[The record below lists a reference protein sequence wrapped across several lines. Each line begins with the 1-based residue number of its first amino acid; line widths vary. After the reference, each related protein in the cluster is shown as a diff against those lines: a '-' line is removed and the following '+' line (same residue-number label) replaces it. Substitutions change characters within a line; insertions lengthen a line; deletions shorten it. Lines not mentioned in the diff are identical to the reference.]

1 MVHWLARHRGVTEFG
16 IVGLC
21 LLIYF
26 LVRGNV
32 VDRPLT
38 AFEHAIDVI
47 ALERR
52 FGFFWEPAWQRAIKG
67 DLVQIRF
74 WNYVYFWAHAPVIVV
89 IAFWLYFRHRRE
101 YTLIR
106 NAFLISA
113 LAGIFIYAIY
123 PTAPPRLM
131 TPQGYAEFAI
141 QLPPPRYGFEDTMRE
156 FSNVS
161 YQAESLRPFVNP
173 FAAMPSLHFGWA
185 FLIGLGVALALRNLL
200 GVLTAVALPLLMLF
214 GIVLTANH
222 FIFDAVAGLAV
233 VLVALA
239 VAVAIERMPEPL
251 RQRLIPPF
259 LRPVLA
265 PAWVRERE

>member
-1 MVHWLARHRGVTEFG
+1 MQWLARHRGVTEFG

-38 AFEHAIDVI
+38 AFEHAIDVV

-52 FGFFWEPAWQRAIKG
+52 LGFFWEPAWQRAIQG
-67 DLVQIRF
+67 DVVQIHF
-74 WNYVYFWAHAPVIVV
+74 WNYVYFWAHAPVIVP

-106 NAFLISA
+106 NAFLFSA
-113 LAGIFIYAIY
+113 LIGICIYAIY
-123 PTAPPRLM
+123 PTAPPRLL
-131 TPQGYAEFAI
+131 TPEGYAEFGVR
-141 QLPPPRYGFEDTMRE
+141 LPPPQYGFADTMRAY
-156 FSNVS
+156 SNVS

-185 FLIGLGVALALRNLL
+185 FLIGLGVALALRNALGLL
-200 GVLTAVALPLLMLF
+200 TVVALPLLMLF

-222 FIFDAVAGLAV
+222 FIFDAVAGLGV
-233 VLVALA
+233 VLVAL
-239 VAVAIERMPEPL
+239 VAAIALERLPE
-251 RQRLIPPF
+251 RHRKRFVPPF
-259 LRPVLA
+259 LRPA
-265 PAWVRERE
+265 PPPATVRARD